1 MELDNCKLKI
11 SKHDSKRFLDEDIQ
25 VCIQEVFDG
34 KESINKYVKCISNQ
48 EVSIVCKELKLRNS
62 IRQEWK
68 EYESFKEV
76 DDEHISEVESYAT
89 ESLEGEG
96 IVSDGTQISLFGEG
110 DSFAKIHVAFSYF
123 ESDEINYD
131 FFNFLSIRERDYLCI
146 LFKLTK
152 ESYDNLLSEVQ
163 NEKSRE
169 LIVTINLNNVR
180 CCYQNILELQYGVD
194 ADGIMNTIKLMDS
207 DAYHHLDSEY
217 SEEELDEWNLT
228 YLRDV
233 GTQFSLSFAKEV
245 GNFEFKEDKHYEE
258 LGIDEVD
265 EQYLTEDEK
274 LEAELLKRDKELF
287 ELEVN
292 KNKTLNWI
300 FWAIVVVGLAVALL

>member
-1 MELDNCKLKI
+1 MELDNCKLKV
-11 SKHDSKRFLDEDIQ
+11 SKHDSKRYLDKDIQ

-34 KESINKYVKCISNQ
+34 KESLNKYVKCISNE
-48 EVSIVCKELKLRNS
+48 EVSIVCKELKLKKS

-76 DDEHISEVESYAT
+76 DDEHTTEVESYAT

-96 IVSDGTQISLFGEG
+96 IVSDGTEISLFGEN

-123 ESDEINYD
+123 ESDEIDYD
-131 FFNFLSIRERDYLCI
+131 FFNFLSIREHDYLCV

-152 ESYDNLLSEVQ
+152 ESYDNLLHEVQ

-169 LIVTINLNNVR
+169 LIATINLNNVR
-180 CCYQNILELQYGVD
+180 CCYQNILELQYG
-194 ADGIMNTIKLMDS
+194 GSLNTIKLMDY
-207 DAYHHLDSEY
+207 DAYRHLESEY
-217 SEEELDEWNLT
+217 SDEELDEWNMT
-228 YLRDV
+228 YSQDV

-245 GNFEFKEDKHYEE
+245 GNFEFKEDKHHDE
-258 LGIDEVD
+258 LEIDEVD
-265 EQYLTEDEK
+265 EKYLTEDEK
-274 LEAELLKRDKELF
+274 LEAEMLKRDKELF

-292 KNKTLNWI
+292 KNKTLTYI
-300 FWAIVVVGLAVALL
+300 FWAIIVVGLAVALL